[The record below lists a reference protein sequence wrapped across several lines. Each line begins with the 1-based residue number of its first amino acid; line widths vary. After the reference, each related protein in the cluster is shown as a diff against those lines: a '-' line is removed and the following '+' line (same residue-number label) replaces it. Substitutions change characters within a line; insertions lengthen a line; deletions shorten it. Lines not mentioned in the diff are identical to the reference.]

1 MQSIIY
7 TKVNTCILYI
17 HLSTYNMHD
26 VLHITVYKHGE
37 VIVVCS
43 LNYVYKKLAKKGQ
56 NVERKKPTYC
66 LCSE

>member
-1 MQSIIY
+1 
-7 TKVNTCILYI
+7 
-17 HLSTYNMHD
+17 MHD